1 MLGSLSEKEE
11 QIIKKF
17 KQELVERFPDEVVT
31 VLVYGS
37 KARGDYHDESDI
49 DVLVIAKESDWKF
62 ADKVREIGYA
72 LDEEIDYRLSI
83 QVMSKEKIAYLREN
97 NFQFAQSIFRDAVS
111 A

>member
-1 MLGSLSEKEE
+1 LR
-11 QIIKKF
+11 IAV
-17 KQELVERFPDEVVT
+17 VERFSDKVVT

-49 DVLVIAKESDWKF
+49 DVLVIVTESDWKF

-83 QVMSKEKIAYLREN
+83 QVMSETKVAYLREN
-97 NFQFAQSIFRDAVS
+97 NFQFAQNIFRDAVS

>member
-49 DVLVIAKESDWKF
+49 DVLVIAKESDWQF

>member
-1 MLGSLSEKEE
+1 MRGSLSEKEE
-11 QIIKKF
+11 QVIKKF
-17 KQELVERFPDEVVT
+17 KQELVERFPDKVVS
-31 VLVYGS
+31 VFVYGS
-37 KARGDYHDESDI
+37 KARGDYHEESDI

-83 QVMSKEKIAYLREN
+83 QVMSEKKIAYLRDK
-97 NFQFAQSIFRDAVS
+97 NFQFAQNIFRDAVS

>member
-1 MLGSLSEKEE
+1 MIGSLNEKEE
-11 QIIKKF
+11 QVIKQF
-17 KQELVERFPDEVVT
+17 KQELIARFPDKVVA

-62 ADKVREIGYA
+62 ADKVREIGYT

-83 QVMSKEKIAYLREN
+83 QVMSEAKIAYLREN

>member
-1 MLGSLSEKEE
+1 MIVQFPEK
-11 QIIKKF
+11 
-17 KQELVERFPDEVVT
+17 VVT

-37 KARGDYHDESDI
+37 KARGDSDDYSDI

-83 QVMSKEKIAYLREN
+83 QVMSEEKISYLREN
-97 NFQFAQSIFRDAVS
+97 NFGFAQNIFRDAVS

>member
-11 QIIKKF
+11 QVIKQF
-17 KQELVERFPDEVVT
+17 KQELVERFPDKVVT

-49 DVLVIAKESDWKF
+49 DVLVITKESDWKF
-62 ADKVREIGYA
+62 TDKIREIGYA

-83 QVMSKEKIAYLREN
+83 QVMSEEKVAYLREN
-97 NFQFAQSIFRDAVS
+97 NFQFAQNIFRDAVS

>member
-11 QIIKKF
+11 QVIKKF
-17 KQELVERFPDEVVT
+17 KQELVERFPDKVVT

-49 DVLVIAKESDWKF
+49 DVLVIANKSDWKF
-62 ADKVREIGYA
+62 ADKVRQIGYA

-83 QVMSKEKIAYLREN
+83 QVMSEAKITYLREN

>member
-11 QIIKKF
+11 QVIKKF
-17 KQELVERFPDEVVT
+17 KQELIERYPDKVVT

-62 ADKVREIGYA
+62 SDKVREIGYA

-97 NFQFAQSIFRDAVS
+97 NFGFAQSILRDAVS

>member
-11 QIIKKF
+11 QVIKQF
-17 KQELVERFPDEVVT
+17 KQELVERFPDKVVT

-49 DVLVIAKESDWKF
+49 DVLVITKESDWKF
-62 ADKVREIGYA
+62 TDKVREIGYA

-83 QVMSKEKIAYLREN
+83 QVMSEEKVAYLREN
-97 NFQFAQSIFRDAVS
+97 NFQFAQNIFRDAVS